1 MSVQVPAEVVEAVQS
16 GTTKV
21 TRRVEIYESDATT
34 KWDPEGDTD
43 YDPRVVGG
51 SISVDY
57 DRDERRSA
65 DIQFDNRD
73 NSLRQDP
80 AKGFWY
86 DKIIKCFR
94 GVEYAPSKLSP
105 RIVICDAVS
114 TNAAYQIRGILSQM
128 GFDRTDVVLNS
139 SYTALKNYE
148 IFVSYN
154 PTGAAVS
161 ATVIQQAY
169 NAGKGVMTFG
179 NEYTT
184 ANLPFVTVTG
194 SPVVKAIKLDPVA
207 SDNPLK
213 GGWTTE
219 TTTTT
224 DNMLPIFSLTAEAT
238 RVSVDQIPGPVF
250 HYTAIIAEN
259 AVGGRWFHYA
269 PHQIQTQGKAL
280 IRKAVEWIRDWIP
293 TKSWEVQI
301 GEFMIDRFSEPNSPR
316 ILSVSTR
323 DMTKKMLTSK
333 LEKSLSFAK
342 GTPLTTIVQSLAANC
357 GITKMRLPISN
368 KAISD
373 RVDLERGT
381 PRWQVC
387 KDLCT
392 ANNFELF
399 FDAQGYLIM
408 RAFIDPSFGPI
419 TQVFK
424 TGKISAGGNLVDYT
438 RSADDS
444 RLFNHIVVV
453 GERESDTLAPFF
465 AEVKNTNAASPTNIG
480 RIGDRLMDPVV
491 GSYFTSNQQCLETAH
506 NMMKVAALES
516 YELTFTSIM
525 YQWQEVGEVVQ
536 ILEPNAFETDPD
548 RYLLTS
554 LTLPMALGPM
564 TGSAKRVTIV
574 QDDDY
579 VVSIDD
585 PADPGM
591 GSDIDD

>member
-1 MSVQVPAEVVEAVQS
+1 MSIQVPAEVVAAVQS
-16 GTTKV
+16 GTTTV
-21 TRRVEIYESDATT
+21 TRRVEIFEADAKT
-34 KWDPEGDTD
+34 KWDPEGDSD
-43 YDPRVVGG
+43 YDPRVTGG
-51 SISVDY
+51 NVTVDY

-94 GVEYAPSKLSP
+94 GVEYASSSLAPK
-105 RIVICDAVS
+105 IVICDAPTS
-114 TNAAYQIRGILSQM
+114 TAAYQIRSILSQL
-128 GFDRTDVVLNS
+128 GFNRTDVALSS
-139 SYTALKNYE
+139 SYTALKTYD

-154 PTGAAVS
+154 PTGAATS
-161 ATVIQQAY
+161 ATVYQQAY
-169 NAGKGVMTFG
+169 AAGKGVMTFG
-179 NEYTT
+179 NEYTI
-184 ANLPFVTVTG
+184 ANLPFVTATGGTVTKALALTPTTFD
-194 SPVVKAIKLDPVA
+194 SPLR
-207 SDNPLK
+207 
-213 GGWTTE
+213 GGWSTE

-224 DNMLPIFSLTAEAT
+224 NSSLLLTAVDGTAT
-238 RVSVDQIPGPVF
+238 PAATDINVATT
-250 HYTAIIAEN
+250 HYTAITASN
-259 AVGGRWFHYA
+259 TAGGRWFHYA
-269 PHQIQTQGKAL
+269 PHEIKTQGKIL
-280 IRKAVEWIRDWIP
+280 IRKAVEWIRDWRP
-293 TKSWEVQI
+293 TKAWEVQV
-301 GEFMIDRFSEPNSPR
+301 GEFMIDRFSEPNRPR
-316 ILSVSTR
+316 ILSVACR

-333 LEKSLSFAK
+333 LEKSISFAK
-342 GTPLTTIVQSLAANC
+342 GTPIVTIVQSLAANS
-357 GITKMRLPISN
+357 GITKMRLPTSN
-368 KAISD
+368 KALPD

-399 FDAQGYLIM
+399 FDAQGYLSM

-424 TGKISAGGNLVDYT
+424 TGKISTGGNLVEYT

-453 GERESDTLAPFF
+453 GERENDTLAPFF
-465 AEVKNTNAASPTNIG
+465 AEVKNTNPASPTNVS
-480 RIGDRLMDPVV
+480 RIGDRLMDPIV
-491 GSYFTSNQQCLETAH
+491 GTYFTSNAQCFETAH

-516 YELTFTSIM
+516 YELSFSSIM
-525 YQWQEVGEVVQ
+525 YQWLEVGEVVQ
-536 ILEPNAFETDPD
+536 ILEPNALETDPD

-564 TGSAKRVTIV
+564 SGSAKRVIII

-579 VVSIDD
+579 VLSQDD
-585 PADPGM
+585 PNDPGM
-591 GSDIDD
+591 